1 MSLLRN
7 AKIINQID
15 KICLYYLL
23 FLKKKMAFS
32 EGISRLQRIISFISM
47 DYRNKK
53 EIMAFLRNYN
63 IVISYKTLERDL
75 RQIGVVLGIDIE
87 YKRYS
92 GYKCDLP
99 ELESNFILSISNIHP
114 NTEDFKIG
122 FETELFKVINLF
134 EFNEN
139 KYCNCLDKIT
149 SKMFLMSY

>member
-1 MSLLRN
+1 MSILF
-7 AKIINQID
+7 II
-15 KICLYYLL
+15 
-23 FLKKKMAFS
+23 FGKKQMAFS

-75 RQIGVVLGIDIE
+75 KQIKDVLGIDIE
-87 YKRYS
+87 YKRFS
-92 GYKCDLP
+92 GYKCDSP
-99 ELESNFILSISNIHP
+99 ELESNFILSIPNIHP

-134 EFNEN
+134 EFNEV

-149 SKMFLMSY
+149 SKIFLMSY